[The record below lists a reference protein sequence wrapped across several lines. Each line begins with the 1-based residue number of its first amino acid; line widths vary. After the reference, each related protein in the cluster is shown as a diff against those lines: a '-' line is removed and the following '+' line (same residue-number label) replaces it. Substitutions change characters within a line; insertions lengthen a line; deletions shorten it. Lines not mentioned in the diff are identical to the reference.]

1 LTVPFCIDNQEAR
14 NNVKSFSAMSARGFH
29 RNRINIFMAALLSP
43 FKRFKKE
50 PGEMLHGLQNQKK
63 GVMLVTSPL

>member
-14 NNVKSFSAMSARGFH
+14 NNVKSFLAMSAIGFH
-29 RNRINIFMAALLSP
+29 RYGINIFMAAALSP

-50 PGEMLHGLQNQKK
+50 PGGMLNELRNQKK